1 MKTYDPMQGMVY
13 RQMAREADPYSVP
26 VVSRHSISQMPT
38 GYANGSPRTCLGRK
52 RHTSPAA

>member
-13 RQMAREADPYSVP
+13 RHMAREADPYSVP
-26 VVSRHSISQMPT
+26 VMSTLSISQLPT
-38 GYANGSPRTCLGRK
+38 GYANRSPRTYLGRK